1 MAKTIYLTKS
11 DFKKARECP
20 TKLYYKKNKYP
31 SRLDDDPYLAFL
43 ADGGFMVETM
53 SRALFPE
60 GDTIG
65 DWANPEKAFEATQKA
80 VNSGDGTWF
89 EPTVI
94 HDSFLIRIDIL
105 RRKGKTLELIEV
117 KSSSIEPVDDVSS
130 PFRGKRGGITSKWR
144 PYLEDVTFQ
153 ALVLENA
160 FPGFKVIPYMCV
172 VDKTKEAGPASTY
185 DRFRMTP
192 PPEGQPSWRAEFEY
206 VGNESD
212 LQDDNLLSFVNVTE
226 EAEEIRDEVDEARHE
241 LAKSLS
247 KGRVK
252 KIATAPRYQCRN
264 CEYRL
269 KDKNAGKKSGFEEC
283 WGPLAKQEPHIL
295 DLFRVDLLG
304 GKARDIPEEMAARGD
319 VRFSAIPP
327 NAFGEGVTAERQK
340 VQIAN
345 REWAAPVLKATLLSH
360 PYPLHFIDFEGSRIA
375 LPYHEKMRP
384 YEQVGFQWSCHTI
397 REPGGPIEHSEWL
410 DNDHAFPNFAF
421 AKSLKDLL
429 GTDGTV
435 YIWSPYE
442 LTMLRD
448 VSDQMVKYGHSDPEL
463 SRWLSDFETSRGERV
478 IDLCAMARKYYFH
491 PEMKGSVSIKA
502 VFPAVW
508 RNNRA
513 VRKLSCFDGA
523 SKGSE
528 DPYKS
533 LPALPV
539 GDDEEV
545 VREGTGA
552 IRVYQDMMFGLA
564 GQDPEK
570 RAAYRKLLLQYC
582 HLDTAAM
589 VAIWWHWTQPKPK
602 ESPLRRL
609 FRFPWS

>member
-1 MAKTIYLTKS
+1 MARSVYLTKS

-65 DWANPEKAFEATQKA
+65 DWSNPAKAHKASEKAIR
-80 VNSGDGTWF
+80 SGDGTWF
-89 EPTVI
+89 EPTI
-94 HDSFLIRIDIL
+94 LNDPYLIRIDIL
-105 RRKGKTLELIEV
+105 RREGNVLHLIEV
-117 KSSSIEPVDDVSS
+117 KSSSIEPIEDVES
-130 PFRGKRGGITSKWR
+130 PFRGKRGQITSKWK

-153 ALVLENA
+153 ALVLESA
-160 FPGFKVIPYMCV
+160 FPEFEVKPYLCV
-172 VDKTKEAGPASTY
+172 VDKTKDAGKSSTY
-185 DRFRMTP
+185 DRFRMIP
-192 PPEGQPSWRAEFEY
+192 PAKGEPVWRAEFEY
-206 VGNESD
+206 LGDEKD
-212 LQDDNLLSFVNVTE
+212 LKDEHLLAFVDVSKE
-226 EAEEIRDEVDEARHE
+226 VAEIRDEVDLARQDF
-241 LAKSLS
+241 AKSLS
-247 KGRVK
+247 GGKVK
-252 KIATAPRYQCRN
+252 KIEMPPRYKCRN
-264 CEYRL
+264 CEYRI
-269 KDKNAGKKSGFEEC
+269 KDKKVRKHGFEEC
-283 WGPLAKQEPHIL
+283 WGPLAEQEPHIL

-304 GKARDIPEEMAARGD
+304 GKARDIPQEMAERGD
-319 VRFSAIPP
+319 VRFSAIPAD
-327 NAFGEGVTAERQK
+327 AFGEGVTAERQHI
-340 VQIAN
+340 QIAG
-345 REWAAPVLKATLLSH
+345 REWSAPVLKQSLLAH

-397 REPGGPIEHSEWL
+397 REPGGPIEHAEWL
-410 DNDHAFPNFAF
+410 DDTEAFPNFQF
-421 AKSLKDLL
+421 AQSLKDLL
-429 GTDGTV
+429 GTEGTV

-448 VSDQMVKYGHSDPEL
+448 VREQMVKYGYNDPDL
-463 SRWLSDFETSRGERV
+463 AVWLEDFDAGRDDWV

-508 RNNRA
+508 RHNRD
-513 VRKLSCFDGA
+513 VRKLSCFKGV
-523 SKGSE
+523 SRGSE

-564 GQDPEK
+564 GQNPEK

-589 VAIWWHWTQPKPK
+589 VAIWWHWTQPKRK
-602 ESPLRRL
+602 ETPLRKL